1 MKSKLMKATAILL
14 ALFLIVYAGYQAWT
28 VFYNPYKTEIAVN
41 YSVNESIH
49 VDGLAVRTETVIE
62 DQFDGSVSYI
72 HEDAARVNR
81 NKPIAYAH
89 ASSDT
94 VNKMIRAAEL
104 EKDISL
110 LEEASSGVSQLYGS
124 SEFIND
130 QIGNAVLD
138 YSSNVLNGNY
148 ADFSSVKDSLLLAIN
163 KKTSITGEPNKFE
176 DRIAILKA
184 EYDELQ
190 NEINA
195 DEAKTVLAPKSGY
208 FVSSVDGFEE
218 IINKETLFEKT
229 VAEIEGII
237 YQDIVTAEQKIGKIA
252 DNYKWY
258 YVISVSPED
267 AERFN
272 IGRNVTINFDG
283 INDSLSFE
291 IYEKI
296 EDESSENIIV
306 VLLCKTFVAEVA
318 ALRRV
323 SADIV
328 FSTVNGLRIS
338 TESIRF
344 NENQER
350 GVYILD
356 RSEVKFRA
364 IDIIY
369 NGSNYVLVRWNQG
382 NKNSLQLFDEVF
394 VGGNDL
400 YAGKV
405 VD

>member
-1 MKSKLMKATAILL
+1 MKSKLMKVTALFL

-41 YSVNESIH
+41 YSVNESLH
-49 VDGLAVRTETVIE
+49 VSGLAVRTETIIE
-62 DQFDGSVSYI
+62 DQYDGSVSYI
-72 HEDAARVNR
+72 HEDAAKVNR

-94 VNKMIRAAEL
+94 VNKMARAAEL

-130 QIGNAVLD
+130 QIGNSVME
-138 YSSNVLNGNY
+138 YSSKILNGNY
-148 ADFSSVKDSLLLAIN
+148 SEFSGVKDSLLLAIN

-176 DRIAILKA
+176 NRMAILKA

-190 NEINA
+190 NEIAA

-208 FVSSVDGFEE
+208 FISSVDGFEN
-218 IINKETLFEKT
+218 IINKENLFEKT
-229 VAEIEGII
+229 VAEIEEII
-237 YQDIVTAEQKIGKIA
+237 YLDVVTAEQRVGKIA

-258 YVISVSPED
+258 YVVSVSQED
-267 AERFN
+267 AERFVT
-272 IGRNVTINFDG
+272 GRNVTVNFDG

-296 EDESSENIIV
+296 EDDSSENVIV
-306 VLLCKTFVAEVA
+306 VLLCKTYTAEVA
-318 ALRRV
+318 ALRQV
-323 SADIV
+323 NADII

-344 NENQER
+344 NENQEM
-350 GVYILD
+350 GVFILD

-364 IDIIY
+364 IEVIY
-369 NGSNYVLVRWNQG
+369 TGSNYVLVRLNQG

-394 VGGNDL
+394 VGGNEL
-400 YAGKV
+400 YVGKV